1 MKSSNKNKLGRK
13 GAGYMSK
20 PVPENSPEIE
30 KTLNFKLTNFIEK
43 HKVIIAIIIG
53 VATLIAPSI
62 NSGLQI
68 LIKNYKERNP
78 ELILKSYMYERET
91 PKHKV
96 YSIIFTIDNSG
107 NQDISLQQAIPYDT
121 SGYENFLQNNSCES
135 NTDFTVKKGQL
146 KDFKMHVF
154 MPKDLI
160 ELMKNLEKNSKY
172 STMIN
177 SQGQVQNAS
186 SLHSQITV
194 AAKVFIY
201 TDNKLL
207 NAVMRFEL
215 PYKLG
220 DELNAEG
227 IGKTAEF
234 KVTNDSLY
242 KCPINNSI
250 NIN

>member
-1 MKSSNKNKLGRK
+1 MKSSNKNKLSRE
-13 GAGYMSK
+13 GASYISK
-20 PVPENSPEIE
+20 SAPENSPEIE
-30 KTLNFKLTNFIEK
+30 KTLNFKLTNFIKK
-43 HKVIIAIIIG
+43 HTVIFGGLVVLFTAVIG
-53 VATLIAPSI
+53 PLIADGLKYSI
-62 NSGLQI
+62 R
-68 LIKNYKERNP
+68 NYTVRNP

-96 YSIIFTIDNSG
+96 YSVIFTINNSG

-121 SGYENFLQNNSCES
+121 TGAVNFLQNNSCES
-135 NTDFTVKKGQL
+135 NTGFTVEKGQL

-154 MPKDLI
+154 MPKNLI

-177 SQGQVQNAS
+177 SQGEVQNAR
-186 SLHSQITV
+186 SLHSQVLV

-207 NAVMRFEL
+207 NAVLTFEL

-227 IGKTAEF
+227 IGKTTDF

-242 KCPINNSI
+242 KCPIREVTE
-250 NIN
+250 

>member
-1 MKSSNKNKLGRK
+1 MKSSDKNKLSRK
-13 GAGYMSK
+13 GASYISK
-20 PVPENSPEIE
+20 SAPENSPEIE

-43 HKVIIAIIIG
+43 YKVFFAFIAG
-53 VATLIAPSI
+53 VATMVIAPLIVSE
-62 NSGLQI
+62 LQI
-68 LIKNYKERNP
+68 LIINYKERNP

-96 YSIIFTIDNSG
+96 YSVIFTINNSG

-121 SGYENFLQNNSCES
+121 TGAVNFLQNNSCES
-135 NTDFTVKKGQL
+135 NTGFTVEKGQL

-177 SQGQVQNAS
+177 SQGEVQNAI
-186 SLHSQITV
+186 SLQSQITV

-227 IGKTAEF
+227 LGKTAEF
-234 KVTNDSLY
+234 KVSNDSLY
-242 KCPINNSI
+242 KCPIREI
-250 NIN
+250 TE